1 MKPHCFFYAFWMTVS
16 QFLTAVFRQ
25 KGVLGAAHVC
35 VPLLF
40 AQWVV
45 MALLYYSMVS
55 KMDVSLIRAGN

>member
-1 MKPHCFFYAFWMTVS
+1 MTVS